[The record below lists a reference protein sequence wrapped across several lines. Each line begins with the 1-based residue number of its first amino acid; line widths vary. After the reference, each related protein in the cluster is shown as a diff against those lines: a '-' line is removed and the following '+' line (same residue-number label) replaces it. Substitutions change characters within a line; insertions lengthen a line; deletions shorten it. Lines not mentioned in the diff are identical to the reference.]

1 MPTDTQAL
9 ELIRNQVGEIIFGT
23 FFVLIGLIAG
33 AIAVIRSGK
42 GVKVIFWLAMWSGM
56 YGIQL
61 LIVSPAVSMFFP
73 QLFQGF
79 IPYIQVSITY
89 LILVFA
95 LLAWLDLTRGKLH
108 LFIKIM
114 IFAGLAIALA
124 GIGCFI
130 ITGVADT
137 FILYNSLLAA
147 GTLIILVI
155 IVSIRKLSDK
165 YLVLPNRGVLA
176 VGTFIF
182 TAEALYSNL
191 STLFGYQS
199 KPILGWLGFAVLLFS
214 FAYVAAKMIFANE
227 HRLLSIEA
235 ELETARQ
242 IQSSILPATVPELDG
257 LRVASAYYPMTAV
270 AGDFYDFIQIDSH
283 HAGFLVA
290 DVSGHGVPAA
300 LIASMI
306 KVAMQSVLALADDP
320 GKVLKRLGEILG
332 NQLRG
337 QFLTAAYLF
346 IDSENHQARYS
357 AAGHPPLLY
366 WDSTA
371 QQMQFIESNGLFF
384 GASKESDYPVRK
396 IKYNSG
402 DRFLLYTDGLTEAM
416 NSASELFGDQQLSK
430 VLKSNENAAAGELS
444 TLLYTELQLWQN
456 TSVSQQDDITWI
468 IIEIL

>member
-1 MPTDTQAL
+1 A
-9 ELIRNQVGEIIFGT
+9 
-23 FFVLIGLIAG
+23 
-33 AIAVIRSGK
+33 
-42 GVKVIFWLAMWSGM
+42 
-56 YGIQL
+56 
-61 LIVSPAVSMFFP
+61 
-73 QLFQGF
+73 
-79 IPYIQVSITY
+79 
-89 LILVFA
+89 
-95 LLAWLDLTRGKLH
+95 
-108 LFIKIM
+108 
-114 IFAGLAIALA
+114 
-124 GIGCFI
+124 
-130 ITGVADT
+130 
-137 FILYNSLLAA
+137 
-147 GTLIILVI
+147 
-155 IVSIRKLSDK
+155 
-165 YLVLPNRGVLA
+165 
-176 VGTFIF
+176 
-182 TAEALYSNL
+182 
-191 STLFGYQS
+191 
-199 KPILGWLGFAVLLFS
+199 
-214 FAYVAAKMIFANE
+214 FAN
-227 HRLLSIEA
+227 
-235 ELETARQ
+235 
-242 IQSSILPATVPELDG
+242 
-257 LRVASAYYPMTAV
+257 
-270 AGDFYDFIQIDSH
+270 
-283 HAGFLVA
+283 
-290 DVSGHGVPAA
+290 
-300 LIASMI
+300 
-306 KVAMQSVLALADDP
+306 DP